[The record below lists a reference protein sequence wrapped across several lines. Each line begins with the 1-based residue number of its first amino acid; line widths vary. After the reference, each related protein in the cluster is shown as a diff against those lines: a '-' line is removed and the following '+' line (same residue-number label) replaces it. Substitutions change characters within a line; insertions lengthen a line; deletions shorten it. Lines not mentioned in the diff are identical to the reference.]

1 MKKLLSTLSVFFLL
15 IGIGSGCQQLDK
27 HNNIPAPEQGA
38 QARVQLYYGDVGN
51 QQFQIEEREI
61 IFPPDQDRYSILLQE
76 LIKGTDNTEYRNNID
91 PHTVVYGNMKQNSDL
106 IVNLSQDFNRFG
118 GSIQEIIAV
127 GSIVNTLNT
136 FDPEIKRVKILVEGE
151 ELIGPSGNPRGFMEP
166 MRDNSNN

>member
-91 PHTVVYGNMKQNSDL
+91 PHTVVYVKMKQ
-106 IVNLSQDFNRFG
+106 
-118 GSIQEIIAV
+118 
-127 GSIVNTLNT
+127 
-136 FDPEIKRVKILVEGE
+136 KI
-151 ELIGPSGNPRGFMEP
+151 
-166 MRDNSNN
+166 D